1 MSQSHKKSR
10 VLLKLSGAF
19 FQGHLDFGFDF
30 PEIKKLAES
39 IVNSCSSC
47 ELALVI
53 GGGNLFR
60 GAPATSYGV
69 ERASA
74 DSAGMLATVM
84 NALIFQS
91 FLEDAGRETRVMTA
105 VEMRQLAEPFIRRRA
120 LRHLQ
125 KGRIVILACGTGN
138 PYFTTDSAAALRA
151 AELKCE
157 SLMKATSV
165 NGVYTDD
172 PKKNPNAKH
181 ISSLGYRDFLTED
194 YGVMDSAAISICR
207 DNSIPVRVF
216 SIFEKNSLKRAIAG
230 ENIGTLIK

>member
-1 MSQSHKKSR
+1 MLQSLKKSR

-19 FQGHLDFGFDF
+19 FQGHSDFGFDF
-30 PEIKKLAES
+30 PEIKKLAEN
-39 IVNSCSSC
+39 IVDSCSGS

-60 GAPATSYGV
+60 GAPATNYGV
-69 ERASA
+69 DRASA

-120 LRHLQ
+120 LRHLE
-125 KGRIVILACGTGN
+125 KGRVVILACGTGN

-157 SLMKATSV
+157 FLMKATSV
-165 NGVYTDD
+165 NGVYTED
-172 PKKNPNAKH
+172 PKKNPEAEH
-181 ISSLGYRDFLTED
+181 ISSLGYRKFLTED

-207 DNSIPVRVF
+207 DNKIPVRVF
-216 SIFEKNSLKRAIAG
+216 SIFEKNALKRAVTG
-230 ENIGTLIK
+230 KDIGTLIK

>member
-1 MSQSHKKSR
+1 MSQSLKKSR
-10 VLLKLSGAF
+10 VLLKLSGEF
-19 FQGHLDFGFDF
+19 FQGHSDFGFDF
-30 PEIKKLAES
+30 PEIKKLAER
-39 IVNSCSSC
+39 IVESCSDS

-60 GAPATSYGV
+60 GAPATEYGV

-151 AELKCE
+151 AELKCQI
-157 SLMKATSV
+157 LIKATSV

-172 PKKNPNAKH
+172 PKKNPKAKH
-181 ISSLGYRDFLTED
+181 IDTLTYKHFLTEN
-194 YGVMDSAAISICR
+194 YKVMDSAAISICR
-207 DNSIPVRVF
+207 DNKIPIRVF
-216 SIFEKNSLKRAIAG
+216 SIFEKDSLNKAIKG
-230 ENIGTLIK
+230 KNIGTLIK

>member
-1 MSQSHKKSR
+1 
-10 VLLKLSGAF
+10 
-19 FQGHLDFGFDF
+19 
-30 PEIKKLAES
+30 
-39 IVNSCSSC
+39 
-47 ELALVI
+47 
-53 GGGNLFR
+53 
-60 GAPATSYGV
+60 
-69 ERASA
+69 
-74 DSAGMLATVM
+74 M

-91 FLEDAGRETRVMTA
+91 FLEEAGRETRVMTA

-181 ISSLGYRDFLTED
+181 INSLGYKDFLTED

-216 SIFEKNSLKRAIAG
+216 SIFEENSLKRAIAG